1 MSEPRRIL
9 VVEDDA
15 DTIELLG
22 EQLEDL
28 GHEIF
33 FARDGEEAIL
43 KTGVG
48 APDLVIMDYMMP
60 RLDGLETTRYFK
72 ARFGDRFLPVMMLTA
87 KGDPE
92 SIAEG
97 IRIGAD
103 EYTTKPYQASVLISR
118 IDSLLGLKSAE
129 DALHGDAAA
138 DSAPDAVV
146 DARLA
151 MAQDF
156 CERGLFALARRYLE
170 RNTELRPDHSP
181 SLELLESLGGRE

>member
-9 VVEDDA
+9 VVEDDP

-28 GHEIF
+28 GHELF
-33 FARDGEEAIL
+33 FAHNGEEAIL

-48 APDLVIMDYMMP
+48 APDLIIMDYMMP

-92 SIAEG
+92 SVAEG

-103 EYTTKPYQASVLISR
+103 EYTTKPYQSRVLIQR
-118 IDSLLGLKSAE
+118 IESLLDLKAAE
-129 DALHGDAAA
+129 AALREEVPAA
-138 DSAPDAVV
+138 DAVDRVV
-146 DARLA
+146 DARLT
-151 MAQDF
+151 MSRDF
-156 CERGLFALARRYLE
+156 CERGLFTLARRYLE
-170 RNTELRPDHSP
+170 RNTELQPDHAA

>member
-1 MSEPRRIL
+1 MSDPRRIL

-15 DTIELLG
+15 DTLELLG
-22 EQLEDL
+22 EQLGDL
-28 GHEIF
+28 GHELF

-48 APDLVIMDYMMP
+48 APELVIMDLMMP

-72 ARFGDRFLPVMMLTA
+72 ARFGDRFLPVMMLSA
-87 KGDPE
+87 KGDPA
-92 SIAEG
+92 SVAEG
-97 IRIGAD
+97 IRMGAD
-103 EYTTKPYQASVLISR
+103 EYTTKPYESRVLI
-118 IDSLLGLKSAE
+118 LLGLQAAE
-129 DALHGDAAA
+129 AGLREEVPAGGALAR
-138 DSAPDAVV
+138 VV

-151 MAQDF
+151 MSRDF

-170 RNTELRPDHSP
+170 RNTELQPDHLA

>member
-1 MSEPRRIL
+1 MSDPARIL

-28 GHEIF
+28 GYELA

-43 KTGVG
+43 KTGFG
-48 APDLVIMDYMMP
+48 APDLIIMDYMMP

-72 ARFGDRFLPVMMLTA
+72 ARFSDQFVPVMMLSA
-87 KGDPE
+87 KGDKD

-103 EYTTKPYQASVLISR
+103 EYTTKPYEARVLRTR
-118 IDSLLGLKSAE
+118 IESLLKLQAAE
-129 DALHGDAAA
+129 SLVRSEEPPADAA
-138 DSAPDAVV
+138 DGVV
-146 DARLA
+146 VQRLS
-151 MAQDF
+151 MAQDL
-156 CERGLFALARRYLE
+156 CERGLYALARRYLE
-170 RNTELRPDHSP
+170 RNTELRPDHRP
-181 SLELLESLGGRE
+181 SLELLESLGGRD

>member
-1 MSEPRRIL
+1 MSEPRRVL

-15 DTIELLG
+15 DTIELIG

-28 GHEIF
+28 GYELV

-92 SIAEG
+92 SVAEG

-103 EYTTKPYQASVLISR
+103 EYTTKPYEAKVLIAR
-118 IDSLLGLKSAE
+118 IDRLLTLKAAE
-129 DALHGDAAA
+129 DALHAEAPPADA
-138 DSAPDAVV
+138 DDAVV
-146 DARLA
+146 EARLG

-156 CERGLFALARRYLE
+156 CDRSLFALARRYLE
-170 RNTELRPDHSP
+170 RNTELRPDHP
-181 SLELLESLGGRE
+181 ASLELLESLGGRE